1 MNVCSWAKELINFKD
16 QNHSWASHSLENHWF
31 GFCDHLDFY
40 IIALCKDG
48 IQKYIV
54 AMDLR
59 KYLTSIKK
67 FTVFDNNLV
76 AE

>member
-1 MNVCSWAKELINFKD
+1 MNAHSWAKELINFTD
-16 QNHSWASHSLENHWF
+16 QNHSRASHSLENRRF

-40 IIALCKDG
+40 IVALCKDG

-59 KYLTSIKK
+59 KYLTSIRK
-67 FTVFDNNLV
+67 FTVFDNNVV